1 TGGAKSVTVDGE
13 AVELTAITLTD
24 DAGGGYTYFKLR
36 DLGKVLGFNTGW
48 TREQGVFVESD
59 KPYTE

>member
-1 TGGAKSVTVDGE
+1 M
-13 AVELTAITLTD
+13 TAITLTD

-36 DLGKVLGFNTGW
+36 DLGKALGFNTGW
-48 TREQGVFVESD
+48 TREQGVFVESS